1 MNMMKK
7 YAAMASMMAALAL
20 SVEVSNPTRRGVFAN
35 KPPLSN
41 KQKKSRAAAKRARKA
56 RRK

>member
-1 MNMMKK
+1 MMKK
-7 YAAMASMMAALAL
+7 YAAMASMMAALAP